1 MSATPQHRL
10 YGCAAE
16 FASAADLYH
25 AAEKVR
31 DKGFRRWDAHSPYPI
46 HGMDDAMGLK
56 RSRVSLFSLL
66 GAATGLTLAFL
77 MISLAGDDHGI
88 VKAIMGNFNYPLIVA
103 GKTPFDIEPSVP
115 IFFEL
120 TILLTAFGTVFGLLT
135 LGRIPQ
141 LHHPMFN
148 WELFEKV
155 TDDGFFIA
163 IRADDALFDEAETRQ
178 FLETIGGTSVS
189 RIEED

>member
-1 MSATPQHRL
+1 MSADPQRRL
-10 YGCAAE
+10 YGFAAE
-16 FASAADLYH
+16 FASAAALYH

-31 DKGFRRWDAHSPYPI
+31 DKGFRRWDVHSPFPI

-56 RSRVSLFSLL
+56 RSRVAGFSLL
-66 GAATGLTLAFL
+66 GGATGFALAFL
-77 MISLAGDDHGI
+77 MICLAADDRGI
-88 VKAIMGNFNYPLIVA
+88 VRAIMGNFNYPIVVA
-103 GKTPFDIEPSVP
+103 GKTPFDLEPSVP

-120 TILLTAFGTVFGLLT
+120 TILLTAFGTVVGLLV

-141 LHHPMFN
+141 LYHPIFN
-148 WELFEKV
+148 WDRFDKV

-163 IRADDALFDEAETRQ
+163 IRADDALFDEAETRR
-178 FLETIGGTSVS
+178 FLETIGGTGVS

>member
-1 MSATPQHRL
+1 MSASPQRQI
-10 YGCAAE
+10 YGFAAE
-16 FASAADLYH
+16 FASAAALYH

-31 DKGFRRWDAHSPYPI
+31 DKGFRRWDVHSPYPI
-46 HGMDDAMGLK
+46 HGMDDAMGLG
-56 RSRVSLFSLL
+56 RSKVSLFSLL
-66 GAATGLTLAFL
+66 GAATGLSLAFL
-77 MISLAGDDHGI
+77 MICLAGDDRGI
-88 VKAIMGNFNYPLIVA
+88 VKAIMGNFNYPIIVA

-120 TILLTAFGTVFGLLT
+120 TILLTAFGTVFGLLA

-148 WELFEKV
+148 WDRFDRA

-178 FLETIGGTSVS
+178 FLESIGGTGVS